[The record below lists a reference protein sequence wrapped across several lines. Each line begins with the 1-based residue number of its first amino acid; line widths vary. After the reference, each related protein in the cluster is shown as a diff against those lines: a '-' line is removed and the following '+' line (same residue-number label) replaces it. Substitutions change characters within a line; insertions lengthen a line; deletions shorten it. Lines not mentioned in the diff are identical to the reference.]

1 MWTKRTL
8 SEDFL
13 AECKRHLNITWNDD
27 DTDEKVMDEIL
38 DAEATMN
45 HKLGAEIDYTQ
56 YGQEH
61 RLFLAY
67 LLYLHNDCPNE
78 FDKAYGRE
86 ILQVRHKYEVKQYA
100 ERIQTGG

>member
-1 MWTKRTL
+1 MWTKKTL
-8 SEDFL
+8 TEDFL
-13 AECKRHLNITWNDD
+13 AECKRHLNITWN
-27 DTDEKVMDEIL
+27 E
-38 DAEATMN
+38 N
-45 HKLGAEIDYTQ
+45 
-56 YGQEH
+56 GQEH

-78 FDKAYGRE
+78 FDQAYGRE

>member
-8 SEDFL
+8 SENFL
-13 AECKRHLNITWNDD
+13 TECKRHLNITWNDD

-78 FDKAYGRE
+78 FDQAYGRE